1 MHPDEAFVLF
11 NRLAVQR
18 LLAFAAAQ
26 APPWPPLLPPST
38 LAKALPFLA
47 QHCRATGVDLV
58 QLNLFEVVHVS
69 GHLPDPASVFGRRG
83 IGVCDRFV
91 FYHWPELES
100 SAARRNFTGS
110 TRLYQPF
117 AFGTPTY
124 MLPRRKL
131 CQPGRLHDVYPPG
144 SLLGW
149 APPTNRFA
157 SGGWPARPPMA
168 LDAGSDR
175 GLKVGCDHTSSVCDA
190 DGNEPTQLVFLHIP
204 KAAGTSALSDLRDR
218 GYQTSKFSQAEPCL
232 RDVHCPSQG
241 AIHFTLLRSPRDH
254 ILSQYHMCRDSEW
267 GRLHARALPATFEAW
282 LDHFLAPNASRLDAF
297 NCYNPWNMQ
306 ARALTCSVSKE
317 AGLGRIWGS
326 DDCEKWLAL
335 TFGQKCE
342 LWGSELHRPTRMAA
356 LEPRVPSALSSLDSM
371 VQLAGEL
378 LHGACRVVARIDKH
392 VHAPSSPP
400 STVFHDTQLPRLLT
414 PHHVHGAMHRGRGAI
429 R

>member
-1 MHPDEAFVLF
+1 
-11 NRLAVQR
+11 
-18 LLAFAAAQ
+18 
-26 APPWPPLLPPST
+26 
-38 LAKALPFLA
+38 
-47 QHCRATGVDLV
+47 
-58 QLNLFEVVHVS
+58 
-69 GHLPDPASVFGRRG
+69 
-83 IGVCDRFV
+83 
-91 FYHWPELES
+91 
-100 SAARRNFTGS
+100 
-110 TRLYQPF
+110 
-117 AFGTPTY
+117 
-124 MLPRRKL
+124 
-131 CQPGRLHDVYPPG
+131 
-144 SLLGW
+144 
-149 APPTNRFA
+149 
-157 SGGWPARPPMA
+157 MA

-175 GLKVGCDHTSSVCDA
+175 GLKVGCDRTAIVCDA
-190 DGNEPTQLVFLHIP
+190 DGNEPAQLVFLHIP

-218 GYQTSKFSQAEPCL
+218 GYRTSKFSQAEPCL
-232 RDVHCPSQG
+232 RDVHCPSHG

-342 LWGSELHRPTRMAA
+342 LWGSELHRPTRTAA

-414 PHHVHGAMHRGRGAI
+414 PHHVHGATQGSWSYTL
-429 R
+429 

>member
-1 MHPDEAFVLF
+1 M
-11 NRLAVQR
+11 
-18 LLAFAAAQ
+18 
-26 APPWPPLLPPST
+26 
-38 LAKALPFLA
+38 
-47 QHCRATGVDLV
+47 DLV

-91 FYHWPELES
+91 FYHWPELEH

-175 GLKVGCDHTSSVCDA
+175 GLKVGCDRTAIVCDA
-190 DGNEPTQLVFLHIP
+190 DGNEPAQLVFLHIP

-218 GYQTSKFSQAEPCL
+218 GYQNSKFSQAEPCL